1 MVVGDAEGIAEKL
14 EGVDVG
20 VDVGAGASDKGGSM
34 NTKREGPGVDI
45 LPEGPAVGDIKIN
58 AVEGITV
65 VEFRAYDGI
74 CVVGLRVGVD
84 VDTCN
89 EVSLLAR

>member
-65 VEFRAYDGI
+65 VELKLRNGTCVDGL
-74 CVVGLRVGVD
+74 GDGGG